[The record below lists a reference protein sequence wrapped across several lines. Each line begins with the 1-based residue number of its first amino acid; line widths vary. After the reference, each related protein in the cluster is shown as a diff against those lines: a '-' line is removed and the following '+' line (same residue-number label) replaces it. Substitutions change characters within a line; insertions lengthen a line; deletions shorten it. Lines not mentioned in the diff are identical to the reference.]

1 MFHSRIVQASMNL
14 YGGVCMLLEQV
25 MELRESIVK
34 SGAIKK
40 SDSLFQGAG
49 LVITDYS
56 NVNNED
62 AGYLLVNSDHA
73 YELSALVFALKD
85 IFSAKIDYLSKYE
98 FYGRLGRAAKTYL
111 QNNPDTELI
120 LLAVLDEAIVMAKEL
135 EE

>member
-1 MFHSRIVQASMNL
+1 
-14 YGGVCMLLEQV
+14 MLLEQV

-49 LVITDYS
+49 LVITDS